1 MSFDIQIARGVEQV
15 GKDVWDL
22 LSGDVPF
29 TSYRWYR
36 FGERAMV
43 PDEPIYVILSRHGE
57 PVARATFWLTSRE
70 LMPLDSELLRRS
82 VQVMMRRWP
91 LLLCQAP
98 LGSSAATSG
107 LSLPE
112 PPLRDAAL
120 ETITEVAHEI
130 GKEHRVSFC
139 VFSYL
144 EDDEIQRPSWPKHFR
159 RFTTPGPGTCLA
171 IVWDD
176 FDGYLAHLR
185 KKQRYNIKRNNRLAV
200 EQGIEIGCHPEVV
213 DIDGA
218 MALHESLNRRF
229 KALTEPWMRGAFEHA
244 SMVDCAWL
252 TAEVEDRLVGCELML
267 GDRGAWLVTGLGLD
281 HSIKYAYFALGYADL
296 RYAIERGARL
306 LRWGSET
313 YEVKER
319 LGFQRESNN
328 HDVFAGIGLFQKL
341 GEWALASTS

>member
-1 MSFDIQIARGVEQV
+1 MNFDIQIARSVEQV
-15 GKDVWDL
+15 GKDVWEL

-36 FGERAMV
+36 FGERAMA
-43 PDEPIYVILSRHGE
+43 PDEPIYVILSRDGE

-70 LMPLDSELLRRS
+70 LMKFEGEVLRQS
-82 VQVMMRRWP
+82 VQAMMRRWP

-107 LSLPE
+107 LRLPD

-120 ETITEVAHEI
+120 ETIAEVAHEI
-130 GKEHRVSFC
+130 GKEHRASFC

-144 EDDEIQRPSWPKHFR
+144 EDDETGWRGWPGR
-159 RFTTPGPGTCLA
+159 YMRFTTPGPGTRLS
-171 IVWDD
+171 IVWND

-185 KKQRYNIKRNNRLAV
+185 KKQRYNVKRNSRLAV
-200 EQGIEIGCHPEVV
+200 EQGIEVRHHPEVTDV
-213 DIDGA
+213 DGA

-252 TAEVEDRLVGCELML
+252 TAEVGEQIVGCELML

-281 HSIKYAYFALGYADL
+281 NSVKYAYFALGYADI
-296 RYAIERGARL
+296 RHAIERGARL

-319 LGFQRESNN
+319 LGFQKESNN
-328 HDVFAGIGLFQKL
+328 HDVFAGIGLYQKL
-341 GEWALASTS
+341 GEWALAFVS